1 MLSVEII
8 KGIIK
13 IGQKI
18 SCAIRKI
25 YGNSLGIP
33 SNKMQEKTKWQPF
46 YEWLAWSWLAWW
58 WLLSHRAGLHSDTKM
73 ADTSQDLT
81 RTPHRKARGFF

>member
-1 MLSVEII
+1 MNYEEGNNIHTEIEFFFTHYFLFKKTTISIEII
-8 KGIIK
+8 KRIIK

-33 SNKMQEKTKWQPF
+33 SNKMQEKTK
-46 YEWLAWSWLAWW
+46 
-58 WLLSHRAGLHSDTKM
+58 
-73 ADTSQDLT
+73 
-81 RTPHRKARGFF
+81 

>member
-1 MLSVEII
+1 MNYEEGNNIHTEIEFFSLTIFFLKTTISIEII
-8 KGIIK
+8 KRIIK

-33 SNKMQEKTKWQPF
+33 SNKMQEKTK
-46 YEWLAWSWLAWW
+46 
-58 WLLSHRAGLHSDTKM
+58 
-73 ADTSQDLT
+73 
-81 RTPHRKARGFF
+81 

>member
-1 MLSVEII
+1 MNYEGGNNIRTEIEFFSLTI
-8 KGIIK
+8 FFLKNNNFYKVIIK

-33 SNKMQEKTKWQPF
+33 SNKMQEKTK
-46 YEWLAWSWLAWW
+46 
-58 WLLSHRAGLHSDTKM
+58 
-73 ADTSQDLT
+73 
-81 RTPHRKARGFF
+81 

>member
-1 MLSVEII
+1 MNYEEGNNIHTEIEFFSLTIFFLKTTISLEII
-8 KGIIK
+8 KDIIK

-33 SNKMQEKTKWQPF
+33 SNKMQEKTK
-46 YEWLAWSWLAWW
+46 
-58 WLLSHRAGLHSDTKM
+58 
-73 ADTSQDLT
+73 
-81 RTPHRKARGFF
+81 

>member
-1 MLSVEII
+1 MAFEVEFSKRLDLFGAEIFAALNDKKVAKTTISLEII
-8 KGIIK
+8 KDIIK

-33 SNKMQEKTKWQPF
+33 SNKMQEKTK
-46 YEWLAWSWLAWW
+46 
-58 WLLSHRAGLHSDTKM
+58 
-73 ADTSQDLT
+73 
-81 RTPHRKARGFF
+81 